1 MKKFLQV
8 NLNIFLSACE
18 GATNLCKD
26 LNTESLA
33 MFSIPASICFV
44 FQKDDWTHQQITRWI
59 WEGRSWRSGSRVIP
73 QKSEFDSI
81 VLQMRSYERNEI
93 TLEKRWIWIFLAQ
106 SWLFQ
111 V

>member
-1 MKKFLQV
+1 MQKILQV

-44 FQKDDWTHQQITRWI
+44 FQK
-59 WEGRSWRSGSRVIP
+59 G
-73 QKSEFDSI
+73 
-81 VLQMRSYERNEI
+81 N
-93 TLEKRWIWIFLAQ
+93 
-106 SWLFQ
+106 
-111 V
+111 